1 MTFSKLL
8 YHRKHKRRGVGGQ
21 KKRPN
26 FVNVVC
32 ERPLFLFFT
41 ALSNLYVA
49 LYHGCHLETRCRVVK
64 VKKDLHQGVWKVTAE
79 KRAIKGHI
87 GVESILKACIKG
99 Q

>member
-1 MTFSKLL
+1 MTVCKLL
-8 YHRKHKRRGVGGQ
+8 YRKKCKRRGVGGQ
-21 KKRPN
+21 KKTN
-26 FVNVVC
+26 LLNIVC

-64 VKKDLHQGVWKVTAE
+64 VKKDLHQSVWKVTAE

>member
-1 MTFSKLL
+1 MVIVRLTIS
-8 YHRKHKRRGVGGQ
+8 
-21 KKRPN
+21 
-26 FVNVVC
+26 C
-32 ERPLFLFFT
+32 FFT

-79 KRAIKGHI
+79 KRAIKGNI
-87 GVESILKACIKG
+87 GVKSILKARIKG

>member
-1 MTFSKLL
+1 M
-8 YHRKHKRRGVGGQ
+8 
-21 KKRPN
+21 
-26 FVNVVC
+26 NVKFFDWDYLHLTALMK
-32 ERPLFLFFT
+32 ETYFRLTIFLFFT

-87 GVESILKACIKG
+87 GVKLILKARIKG